1 MKGLTAVDPLATSEG
16 PGGQGAPAIDT
27 AAAAK
32 KLGITEEELKDAFG
46 NNLPPDFAT
55 AAKKLGMT
63 EAELKS
69 KLGIK

>member
-1 MKGLTAVDPLATSEG
+1 
-16 PGGQGAPAIDT
+16 
-27 AAAAK
+27 
-32 KLGITEEELKDAFG
+32 LGITAAELKDAFG